1 MKLFIALSFAAALMV
16 GVMAIPQASAT
27 LEIAK
32 KEKTKCLTCHIKM
45 GKPELNGAGEYYK
58 EHGTLKGYEE
68 KK

>member
-1 MKLFIALSFAAALMV
+1 MKLFIALSFATALMV
-16 GVMAIPQASAT
+16 GVMAIPRASAT

-32 KEKTKCLTCHIKM
+32 KEKTKCLTCHVKM
-45 GKPELNGAGEYYK
+45 GTAELNGAGEYYK